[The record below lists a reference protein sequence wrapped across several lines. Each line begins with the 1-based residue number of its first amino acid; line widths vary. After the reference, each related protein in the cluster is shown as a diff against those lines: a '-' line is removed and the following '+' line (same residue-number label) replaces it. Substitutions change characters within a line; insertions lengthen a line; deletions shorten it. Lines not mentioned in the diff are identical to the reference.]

1 MPRVPVA
8 QPPLGML
15 QLTIKSVDLE
25 QGSDSCFCLLRCG
38 PLWGRS
44 TTQPSSN
51 HLDFSWEVC
60 PGCEPL
66 AQDVNNLIP
75 LPLDHLLSSTLLR
88 LRRAPLLY
96 ETAATPPACMNL
108 LYGHLHSIC
117 TKCYQL

>member
-1 MPRVPVA
+1 MALVAQKPPVPRVPVV
-8 QPPLGML
+8 QQPLGML

-51 HLDFSWEVC
+51 HLDFSWEVR
-60 PGCEPL
+60 PGWEPL

-75 LPLDHLLSSTLLR
+75 LPLDHLLSSTNYNI
-88 LRRAPLLY
+88 AS
-96 ETAATPPACMNL
+96 PPQSSSL
-108 LYGHLHSIC
+108 I
-117 TKCYQL
+117 